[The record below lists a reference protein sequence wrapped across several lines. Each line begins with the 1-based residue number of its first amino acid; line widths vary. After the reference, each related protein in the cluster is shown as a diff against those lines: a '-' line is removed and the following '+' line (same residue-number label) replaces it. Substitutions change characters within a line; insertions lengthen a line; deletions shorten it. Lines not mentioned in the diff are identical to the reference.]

1 MMADDRFYQGSVLG
15 KLFGQVGSL
24 ANLGAVVML
33 LTGEVISALV
43 LFGGGTV
50 LMYIGYK
57 LSGGASNPHLYD

>member
-1 MMADDRFYQGSVLG
+1 MADDRFYQGSMLS

-24 ANLGAVVML
+24 ANIGAVIML
-33 LTGEVISALV
+33 LTGEFVTALQ